1 MAVIEV
7 LLSDWEKGCGSGMF
21 PEPFPFMGKEQTTN
35 ETPWEQREDIP
46 RWQEIRQQRLEDEL
60 KEKEH
65 LDRKI
70 SEYLRIVEFGKNVE
84 EESGA
89 VAAEDTNGECGNP
102 NRTVNK

>member
-1 MAVIEV
+1 
-7 LLSDWEKGCGSGMF
+7 
-21 PEPFPFMGKEQTTN
+21 MGKERTKS
-35 ETPWEQREDIP
+35 ETPREESDNLP

-84 EESGA
+84 EESGGA
-89 VAAEDTNGECGNP
+89 AAEDTSGECQNP
-102 NRTVNK
+102 NPTAKK